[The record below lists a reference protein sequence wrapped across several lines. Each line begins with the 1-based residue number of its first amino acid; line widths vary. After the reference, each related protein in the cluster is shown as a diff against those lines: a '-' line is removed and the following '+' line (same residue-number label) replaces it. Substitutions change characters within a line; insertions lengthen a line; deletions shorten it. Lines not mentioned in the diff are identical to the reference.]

1 MKKLNNEDIKEIV
14 GSILFLSIALVA
26 VWFMFA
32 L

>member
-14 GSILFLSIALVA
+14 GSIVFLLLSLVA